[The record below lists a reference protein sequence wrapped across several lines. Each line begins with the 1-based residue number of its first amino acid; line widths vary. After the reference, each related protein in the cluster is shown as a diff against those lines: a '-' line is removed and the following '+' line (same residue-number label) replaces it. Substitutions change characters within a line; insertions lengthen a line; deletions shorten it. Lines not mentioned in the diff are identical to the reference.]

1 MSPGATMERVYLD
14 LKGRI
19 VSGAY
24 PPGTRLDP
32 RQLARSL
39 NASATPVRDALH
51 RLSGERIVD
60 SWHQEG
66 FRQPVMIEADLAD
79 LYAWGGMLL
88 ALALRGRNPDPGL
101 VAGLHALPAFETYA
115 DGIESLFRVI
125 AAGSANRELRYA
137 VANFIERSRV
147 LREVEERI
155 DAGSRGLL
163 AAMEDDYRFGRW
175 TGLRSKI
182 TSFHRRRVAQAG
194 RVAAAL
200 KPRSDP
206 LR

>member
-14 LKGRI
+14 LKSRV
-19 VSGAY
+19 VSGVY

-51 RLSGERIVD
+51 RLSGERVVD

-66 FRQPVMIEADLAD
+66 FRQPVMIEADLAE
-79 LYAWGGMLL
+79 LYEWGGMLL
-88 ALALRGRNPDPGL
+88 GLALKGRNPDPG
-101 VAGLHALPAFETYA
+101 VAVGLHELPESGSYT
-115 DGIESLFRVI
+115 DGIESLLRVVAI
-125 AAGSANRELRYA
+125 GCANRELRYA
-137 VANFIERSRV
+137 IVNFIERSSVFRA
-147 LREVEERI
+147 VEERI
-155 DAGSRGLL
+155 DASSRTILT
-163 AAMEDDYRFGRW
+163 AMEEDYRFGRW
-175 TGLRSKI
+175 TSLRSKI
-182 TSFHRRRVAQAG
+182 TSFHRRRIAQSG
-194 RVAAAL
+194 RIAAAL